1 MAVVYL
7 RSADGNDADSGL
19 TWALAKAT
27 WTSAL
32 SAAGDGGT
40 VYIAKGHAEGFTG
53 TITGGSSTIGN
64 IIRCYAVDD
73 TGNPEPP
80 TTLVTKDSPI
90 HPKFQ
95 FSTTADRLS
104 GMFYLY
110 GIEFHTDGASTN
122 VLLRP
127 EYTTDTVIV
136 AEECWL
142 NNTNTGAAAY
152 WKFGGSSTAHK
163 YRSTILLNTDITC
176 KVNSNVLPA
185 VFMDMGAAL
194 VIRGGKL
201 IGALGHT
208 NGRLFGCIGG
218 QDGSS
223 RLDVADFDCSAMTS
237 GQAFFAH
244 RLKSACHTEFK
255 RIKTPA
261 TFTMIAESDFQQSIE
276 APFKIHGFGNGDTY
290 YSFQEASAE
299 GTTEESTAIYRD
311 GGGMYDG
318 TNGYSV
324 KMTSTTSV
332 VEGLHPLRFKIAE
345 LRLDLTTGKTLT
357 VHIVQDAGTV
367 LQDDEF
373 WLEVEHP
380 DSTDLAFGQ
389 FIQTRIGLLDTPANL
404 PASTET
410 WTGDA
415 GGADHR
421 KDSHTIS
428 AITGADNAAVTV
440 WACLAKPSTTIYA
453 CPKIEVA

>member
-7 RSADGNDADSGL
+7 RAADGNDADSGL

-27 WTSAL
+27 WASAL
-32 SAAGDGGT
+32 SAAGNGGT

-73 TGNPEPP
+73 TGDPEPP

-95 FSTTADRLS
+95 FSTTADKLS

-110 GIEFHTDGASTN
+110 GIEFYAEGASN

-127 EYTTDTVIV
+127 DATSDTIII
-136 AEECWL
+136 AEECWF
-142 NNTNTGAAAY
+142 N
-152 WKFGGSSTAHK
+152 SVSTATASSWRLGGFNSVNK
-163 YRSTILLNTDITC
+163 YNSVTLLNTNVTC
-176 KVNSNVLPA
+176 KIDSSTTSAIYFEPGIRL
-185 VFMDMGAAL
+185 M
-194 VIRGGKL
+194 IRGGGL
-201 IGALGHT
+201 VGALGHS
-208 NGRLFGCIGG
+208 NGVMFGCYAVG
-218 QDGSS
+218 DGSA

-237 GQAFFAH
+237 GQQLFKHINKAG
-244 RLKSACHTEFK
+244 CHFELK

-261 TFTMIAESDFQQSIE
+261 TFTMIAGSDFQSSIE

-299 GTTEESTAIYRD
+299 GIAEESTAIYRD
-311 GGGMYDG
+311 NGGTYDG

-332 VEGLHPLRFKIAE
+332 VEGLQPLRFKIAE
-345 LRLDLTTGKTLT
+345 LRLDLTSAKTLT
-357 VHIVQDAGTV
+357 AHIAQDAGTV

-380 DSTDLAFGQ
+380 DSTDLALGQ
-389 FIQTRIGLLDTPANL
+389 FVQTRIGLLDTPANL
-404 PASTET
+404 PASAET

-421 KDSHTIS
+421 KASHTIS